1 MKRYILTLVAALT
14 AMVSASAMS
23 YERAREEA
31 LYLTDKMAYELN
43 LNDQQYNDAYEI
55 NLDYF
60 LSMNSERDL
69 YKDYLSYRLT
79 DFRHILVSWQFD
91 LMLQADYFVRPLLWS
106 RGCWVFPIYTHYH
119 RHVFYY
125 DRPRVY
131 FEYRGGHGHHHF
143 HNGYYAER
151 RPRWDGGMRGREPM
165 YGPDRGG
172 NRPDRGET
180 RPNPSRGD
188 GYHFDLPGRGDRNT
202 GRGNESV
209 RGDNSYTPSRGGQPG
224 RGTVTTY
231 PSRGEQPGRGTVTTY
246 PSRGEQTARGD
257 YDRGNTRG
265 GYSIG
270 RNNGQTTRG
279 ESYSRSER
287 NNYTRQYQNNGT
299 HGTDRSYSTPS
310 RSTGSMTRSGNS
322 SQPASRGNSFS
333 RSSSR
338 AVPNGGSSVGGS
350 RGASVSRGSSSA
362 PTRGAS
368 VGSGSRGGA
377 SGGGTVSR
385 GRR

>member
-14 AMVSASAMS
+14 AMVGASAMS

-69 YKDYLSYRLT
+69 YEDYLSYRLT

-209 RGDNSYTPSRGGQPG
+209 RGDNSYTPSH
-224 RGTVTTY
+224 
-231 PSRGEQPGRGTVTTY
+231 GEQPGRGTVTTY
-246 PSRGEQTARGD
+246 PSRGDQTARGD

-299 HGTDRSYSTPS
+299 RGTDRSYSTPS
-310 RSTGSMTRSGNS
+310 RSTGSMTRSGSS

>member
-69 YKDYLSYRLT
+69 YEDYLSYRLT
-79 DFRHILVSWQFD
+79 NFRHILVSWQFD

-165 YGPDRGG
+165 YGPDRGE

-209 RGDNSYTPSRGGQPG
+209 RGDNSYTPSRGEQPG
-224 RGTVTTY
+224 RGSVTTY
-231 PSRGEQPGRGTVTTY
+231 PSRGD
-246 PSRGEQTARGD
+246 QTARGD

-265 GYSIG
+265 GYSTG
-270 RNNGQTTRG
+270 RNNGQTTRTEG
-279 ESYSRSER
+279 YSRSER

-299 HGTDRSYSTPS
+299 RGTDRSYSTPS
-310 RSTGSMTRSGNS
+310 RSTGSMTRSGSS

>member
-69 YKDYLSYRLT
+69 YEDYLSYRLT

-209 RGDNSYTPSRGGQPG
+209 RGDNSYTSSRGEQPG
-224 RGTVTTY
+224 RGTATTT

-246 PSRGEQTARGD
+246 PSRGDQTARGD
-257 YDRGNTRG
+257 YDRENTRG

-299 HGTDRSYSTPS
+299 RGIDRSYSTPS
-310 RSTGSMTRSGNS
+310 RSTGSMTRSGSS

>member
-69 YKDYLSYRLT
+69 YEDYLSYRLT
-79 DFRHILVSWQFD
+79 DFRHILVRWPFD

-172 NRPDRGET
+172 HRPDRGET
-180 RPNPSRGD
+180 RPSPSRGD

-209 RGDNSYTPSRGGQPG
+209 RGDNSYTPSRGD
-224 RGTVTTY
+224 
-231 PSRGEQPGRGTVTTY
+231 
-246 PSRGEQTARGD
+246 QTARGD

-299 HGTDRSYSTPS
+299 RGTDRSYSTPS
-310 RSTGSMTRSGNS
+310 RSTGSMTRSGSS

-338 AVPNGGSSVGGS
+338 AVPNGGPSVGGS

>member
-1 MKRYILTLVAALT
+1 
-14 AMVSASAMS
+14 MVSASAMS

-69 YKDYLSYRLT
+69 YEDYLSYRLT

-209 RGDNSYTPSRGGQPG
+209 RGDNNYT
-224 RGTVTTY
+224 

-246 PSRGEQTARGD
+246 PSRGEQPGRGAVTTYPSCGDQTARGE

-299 HGTDRSYSTPS
+299 RGTGRSYSTPS
-310 RSTGSMTRSGNS
+310 RSTGSMTRSGSS

>member
-69 YKDYLSYRLT
+69 YEDYLSYRLT

-91 LMLQADYFVRPLLWS
+91 MMLQADYFVRPLLWS

-209 RGDNSYTPSRGGQPG
+209 RGDNSYTPSRGEQPG

-246 PSRGEQTARGD
+246 PSRGDQTARGD

-299 HGTDRSYSTPS
+299 RGTDRFYSTPS
-310 RSTGSMTRSGNS
+310 RSTGSMTRSGSS

-350 RGASVSRGSSSA
+350 RGASVSRGFSSA
-362 PTRGAS
+362 PTRGTS

>member
-1 MKRYILTLVAALT
+1 
-14 AMVSASAMS
+14 MVSASAMS

-69 YKDYLSYRLT
+69 YEDYLSYRLT

-119 RHVFYY
+119 HHVFYY

-209 RGDNSYTPSRGGQPG
+209 RGDNSYTPSRGEQPG

-231 PSRGEQPGRGTVTTY
+231 PSRGEQPGRGMVTTY
-246 PSRGEQTARGD
+246 PSRGDQTARGD

-299 HGTDRSYSTPS
+299 RGTDRSYSTPS
-310 RSTGSMTRSGNS
+310 RSTGSMTRSGSS

-350 RGASVSRGSSSA
+350 RGASVSRGSISA

>member
-1 MKRYILTLVAALT
+1 
-14 AMVSASAMS
+14 MVSASAMS

-69 YKDYLSYRLT
+69 YEDYLSYRLT

-209 RGDNSYTPSRGGQPG
+209 RGDNSYTPSRGEQPG

-231 PSRGEQPGRGTVTTY
+231 PSRGEQPGRGTGTTY
-246 PSRGEQTARGD
+246 PSRGDQTARGD

-287 NNYTRQYQNNGT
+287 NNYTRQYQNYGT
-299 HGTDRSYSTPS
+299 RGTDRSYSTPS
-310 RSTGSMTRSGNS
+310 RSTGSMTRSGSS

>member
-69 YKDYLSYRLT
+69 YEDYLSYRLT

-125 DRPRVY
+125 DRPRAY

-209 RGDNSYTPSRGGQPG
+209 RGDNSYTPSRGEQPG
-224 RGTVTTY
+224 KGTVTTY

-246 PSRGEQTARGD
+246 PSRGDQTARGD

-299 HGTDRSYSTPS
+299 RGTDRFYSTPS
-310 RSTGSMTRSGNS
+310 RSTGSMTRSGSS

-362 PTRGAS
+362 PTRGTS

>member
-69 YKDYLSYRLT
+69 YEDYLSYRLT

-209 RGDNSYTPSRGGQPG
+209 RGDNNYTPSRGEQPG

-246 PSRGEQTARGD
+246 PSRGDQTARGD

-299 HGTDRSYSTPS
+299 RGTDRSYSTPS
-310 RSTGSMTRSGNS
+310 RSTSSMTRSGSS

>member
-69 YKDYLSYRLT
+69 YEDYLSYRLT

-209 RGDNSYTPSRGGQPG
+209 RGDNSYTPSRGEQPG

-231 PSRGEQPGRGTVTTY
+231 PSRGEQTGRGMVTTY
-246 PSRGEQTARGD
+246 PSRGDQTARGD

-299 HGTDRSYSTPS
+299 RGTDRFYSTPS
-310 RSTGSMTRSGNS
+310 RSTGSMTRSGSS

>member
-1 MKRYILTLVAALT
+1 
-14 AMVSASAMS
+14 MVSASAMS

-69 YKDYLSYRLT
+69 YEDYLSYRLT

-209 RGDNSYTPSRGGQPG
+209 RGDNSYTPSRGEQPG

-231 PSRGEQPGRGTVTTY
+231 PSRGEQTGRGMVTTY
-246 PSRGEQTARGD
+246 PSRGDQTARGD

-270 RNNGQTTRG
+270 RNNEQTTRG

-299 HGTDRSYSTPS
+299 RGTDRSYSTPS
-310 RSTGSMTRSGNS
+310 RSTGSMTRSGSS

>member
-69 YKDYLSYRLT
+69 YEDYLSYRLT

-209 RGDNSYTPSRGGQPG
+209 RGDNSYTPSRGEQPG

-246 PSRGEQTARGD
+246 PSRGDQTARGD

-299 HGTDRSYSTPS
+299 RGTDRFYSTPS
-310 RSTGSMTRSGNS
+310 RSTGSMTRSGSS

-362 PTRGAS
+362 PTRGTS

>member
-69 YKDYLSYRLT
+69 YEDYLSYRLT

-172 NRPDRGET
+172 DRPDRGET

-209 RGDNSYTPSRGGQPG
+209 RGDNSYTPSRG
-224 RGTVTTY
+224 
-231 PSRGEQPGRGTVTTY
+231 EQPGRGTVTTY
-246 PSRGEQTARGD
+246 PSRGDQTARGD

-299 HGTDRSYSTPS
+299 RGTDRFYSTPS
-310 RSTGSMTRSGNS
+310 RSTSSMTRSGSS

>member
-69 YKDYLSYRLT
+69 YEDYLSYRLT

-209 RGDNSYTPSRGGQPG
+209 RGDNSYTPNRGEQPG

-246 PSRGEQTARGD
+246 PSRGDQTARGD

-299 HGTDRSYSTPS
+299 RGTDRFYSTPS
-310 RSTGSMTRSGNS
+310 RSTGSMTRSGSS

-362 PTRGAS
+362 PTRGTS

>member
-69 YKDYLSYRLT
+69 YEDYLNYRLT
-79 DFRHILVSWQFD
+79 DFRHILVNWQFD

-209 RGDNSYTPSRGGQPG
+209 RGDNSYTPSRGEQPG
-224 RGTVTTY
+224 RGTVTTTPSRGEQPGKGTVTTY
-231 PSRGEQPGRGTVTTY
+231 PSRGD
-246 PSRGEQTARGD
+246 QTARGD

-265 GYSIG
+265 GYSTG

-279 ESYSRSER
+279 EGYSRSER

-299 HGTDRSYSTPS
+299 RGTDRSYSTPS
-310 RSTGSMTRSGNS
+310 RSTSSMTRSGSS

>member
-69 YKDYLSYRLT
+69 YEDYLSYRLT

-106 RGCWVFPIYTHYH
+106 RGYWVFPIYTHYH

-165 YGPDRGG
+165 GGPNRGEF
-172 NRPDRGET
+172 RSYRGET
-180 RPNPSRGD
+180 RTDPSRGD
-188 GYHFDLPGRGDRNT
+188 GYRFDLPGRGERNS

-209 RGDNSYTPSRGGQPG
+209 RGDNNYT
-224 RGTVTTY
+224 
-231 PSRGEQPGRGTVTTY
+231 PSRGEQPGRGTVTTT
-246 PSRGEQTARGD
+246 PSRGEQPGRGD

-265 GYSIG
+265 GYTIG
-270 RNNGQTTRG
+270 RSEGQTTRG
-279 ESYSRSER
+279 EGYSRSER
-287 NNYTRQYQNNGT
+287 DNYTRQHQNNGT
-299 HGTDRSYSTPS
+299 RSTDRSYSTPS

-338 AVPNGGSSVGGS
+338 AVPSGGRSVGGS
-350 RGASVSRGSSSA
+350 RGASVSRSSSSA

>member
-69 YKDYLSYRLT
+69 YEDYLSYRLT

-209 RGDNSYTPSRGGQPG
+209 RGDNSYTPSRG
-224 RGTVTTY
+224 
-231 PSRGEQPGRGTVTTY
+231 EQPGRGTVTTY
-246 PSRGEQTARGD
+246 PSRGERPGRGTVTTYPSRGDQTARGD

-299 HGTDRSYSTPS
+299 RGTDRSYSTPS
-310 RSTGSMTRSGNS
+310 RSTSSMTRSGSS

>member
-69 YKDYLSYRLT
+69 YEDYLSYRLT

-209 RGDNSYTPSRGGQPG
+209 RGDNSYTPSRGEQPG
-224 RGTVTTY
+224 KGTVTTY

-246 PSRGEQTARGD
+246 PSRGDQTARGD

-299 HGTDRSYSTPS
+299 RGTDRFYSTPS
-310 RSTGSMTRSGNS
+310 RSTGSMTRSGSS

-362 PTRGAS
+362 PTRGTS

>member
-1 MKRYILTLVAALT
+1 MKRYLLTLLIVLAGTL
-14 AMVSASAMS
+14 SAKAIS
-23 YERAREEA
+23 YNEARDRAWF
-31 LYLTDKMAYELN
+31 LTDKMAYELN

-69 YKDYLSYRLT
+69 YEDYLSYRLT

-209 RGDNSYTPSRGGQPG
+209 RGDNSYTPSRG
-224 RGTVTTY
+224 
-231 PSRGEQPGRGTVTTY
+231 EQPGRGTVTTY
-246 PSRGEQTARGD
+246 PSRGDQTARGD

-287 NNYTRQYQNNGT
+287 NNYTLQYQDNGT
-299 HGTDRSYSTPS
+299 RGTDRSYSTPS
-310 RSTGSMTRSGNS
+310 RSTGSMTRSGSS

-338 AVPNGGSSVGGS
+338 AVPNGGPSVGGS